1 LLKRIALVFR
11 KLPENQG
18 IFPTAEGGEGEGM
31 DKVSR
36 RQKLCRRASDK
47 SYENFET
54 GCEEKM
60 TAIK

>member
-1 LLKRIALVFR
+1 MPWFSENYRKIRAFFR
-11 KLPENQG
+11 LRRE
-18 IFPTAEGGEGEGM
+18 ERGEGM

-47 SYENFET
+47 SYEIFET